1 MDSGPS
7 DSSPPRAGQP
17 SAAHSVNAD
26 PLLTRAGIGSFRAT
40 AAGELLAVNDAFTSL
55 TGHTKSALV
64 GRSFSAL
71 LADGSDSPLESLV
84 DDTGR
89 LDPVTTECNLRTAT
103 GRLVPCTLH
112 LRRSEEAASSDRD
125 DSAGDVV
132 GLVQRSQLTESPA
145 ADTSL
150 TYGKTFAALAE
161 ALPDGIIVL
170 DTDSDIQY
178 ANPAVE
184 RILGF
189 EPDELTGDSKV
200 KIIPERLRET
210 HLTALQRYLETGE
223 RHINWTYVE
232 LPGQHRDGYEVP
244 LGVSLNDFTYDG
256 DRYFV
261 GLFRDISPRKRA
273 ERELSVKVAQLE
285 AVAYLGRHALESADV
300 DDLLAKATELVAAAL
315 DAEYCKVLELDE
327 PGEEL
332 LVRAGYGWADGIVG
346 DATVSATAAN
356 SQAGYTLNDDRPVVV
371 EDLETEPR
379 FGGPALL
386 TDHDVRSGIS
396 VTIGPPDDPWGILGV
411 HSTDRREF
419 ADHDVDFVQSIA
431 TVLATAIERTQ
442 YEDRLNETVAEL
454 EESNDRLEQFA
465 YAASHD
471 LQEPLRMISSYLGL
485 LERRYAE
492 ELDED
497 AADFIEFAVDGA
509 DRMRAMIDGLLA
521 YSRVD
526 TQGEPLEPTA
536 VDAVVENA
544 LANLQVQL
552 EEADAEVEVAE
563 GLPTVLADDNQLEQV
578 FQNLVSN
585 AIKYCEGN
593 PEVEIDAEER
603 GDEWVFHVADDG
615 PGIDPA
621 DQDRIFEVFQRLGER
636 GSGVSGTGIGL
647 ALCKKIVERHGGEI
661 WVDSE
666 PGEGATFSFSIP
678 DRG

>member
-17 SAAHSVNAD
+17 SSARSVHAD
-26 PLLTRAGIGSFRAT
+26 PLLAQAGIGSFRAT
-40 AAGELLAVNDAFTSL
+40 SSGELLAVNDAFTSL
-55 TGHTKSALV
+55 TGHAQSALL
-64 GRSFSAL
+64 GRQFSAL
-71 LADGSDSPLESLV
+71 LADGAASPLESFG
-84 DDTGR
+84 DDTDGFE
-89 LDPVTTECNLRTAT
+89 PVTTQCELRTAT
-103 GRLVPCTLH
+103 DRLVSCTLH
-112 LRRSEEAASSDRD
+112 LRRAAAADRD
-125 DSAGDVV
+125 DSAVDLV
-132 GLVQRSQLTESPA
+132 GLVQRSPLAESPT

-189 EPDELTGDSKV
+189 ESEELVGDSKV

-232 LPGQHRDGYEVP
+232 LPGQHKEGHEVP

-256 DRYFV
+256 EHYFV
-261 GLFRDISPRKRA
+261 GLFRDISLRKQT
-273 ERELSVKVAQLE
+273 ERDLSAKVAQLE
-285 AVAYLGRHALESADV
+285 TVAYLGRHALESADV
-300 DDLLAKATELVAAAL
+300 DDLLTKATELVAAAL
-315 DAEYCKVLELDE
+315 DAEYCKVLELDSDHE
-327 PGEEL
+327 AL
-332 LVRAGYGWADGIVG
+332 LVREGYGWTDGIVG
-346 DATVSATAAN
+346 EATVSATAAD
-356 SQAGYTLNDDRPVVV
+356 SQAGYTLSTDQPVVV
-371 EDLETEPR
+371 EDLETDSR

-411 HSTDRREF
+411 HSTDTREF

-431 TVLATAIERTQ
+431 TVLATAIERTE
-442 YEDRLNETVAEL
+442 YEDRLNATVDEL
-454 EESNDRLEQFA
+454 EESNERLEQFA

-492 ELDED
+492 DLDED
-497 AADFIEFAVDGA
+497 ATDFIEFAVDGA
-509 DRMRAMIDGLLA
+509 DRMRAMIDGLLT

-536 VDAVVENA
+536 VGSVVENA

-552 EEADAEVEVAE
+552 EEADAEVDVAV
-563 GLPTVLADDNQLEQV
+563 GDLPTVLADDNQLEQV

-593 PEVEIDAEER
+593 PKIEIDAEAH

-615 PGIDPA
+615 PGIDPE
-621 DQDRIFEVFQRLGER
+621 DQDRIFEVFQRLGDR

-647 ALCKKIVERHGGEI
+647 ALCKKIVERHGGRI
-661 WVDSE
+661 WVDSD
-666 PGEGATFSFSIP
+666 PGEGATFSFTIP
-678 DRG
+678 DRC